1 MQEKETKA
9 MYRLVLHNTVSKL
22 SKGQTDLKRKY
33 LINITKITKS
43 KHQKHHQTIN
53 ITKITKIYH
62 QISADF
68 MFWFFPTIWMADEL
82 PMKEKRNSTPVGNEN
97 GTLELRE

>member
-33 LINITKITKS
+33 LINIAPVQVDITKS
-43 KHQKHHQTIN
+43 PQTSCFGLSQQFEWA
-53 ITKITKIYH
+53 TSY
-62 QISADF
+62 Q
-68 MFWFFPTIWMADEL
+68 
-82 PMKEKRNSTPVGNEN
+82 
-97 GTLELRE
+97 